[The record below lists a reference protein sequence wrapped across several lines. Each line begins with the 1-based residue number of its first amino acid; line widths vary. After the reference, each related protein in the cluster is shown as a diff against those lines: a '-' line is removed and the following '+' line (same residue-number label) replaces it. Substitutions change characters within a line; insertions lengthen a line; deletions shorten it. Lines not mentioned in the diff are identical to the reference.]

1 MTSSEAGCRGQG
13 GLRLLSR
20 ESPIIFRTPSLPRSA
35 QEPPPRSPLSVHKS
49 IEHKIVLYIPPVS
62 IKKSTVVTC
71 AGPASV
77 TPDAVFESPGCRR

>member
-49 IEHKIVLYIPPVS
+49 IEHKIVLYIPPVKY
-62 IKKSTVVTC
+62 KKIYRGNLRRPGFRD
-71 AGPASV
+71 AG
-77 TPDAVFESPGCRR
+77 RRLRKSRL